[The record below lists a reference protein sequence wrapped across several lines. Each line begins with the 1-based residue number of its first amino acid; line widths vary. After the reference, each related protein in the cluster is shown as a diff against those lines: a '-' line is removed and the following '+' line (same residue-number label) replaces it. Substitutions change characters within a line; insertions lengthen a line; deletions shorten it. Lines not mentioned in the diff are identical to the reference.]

1 MRCDATRC
9 DAMPPPCWFRARG
22 PQSQFSRLAS
32 GPTGTAVGAAALGRS
47 VVELAFAA
55 ASMLVLGHAGVRRHG
70 TAGRHA
76 GDERLTA
83 VPQHGMTASVA
94 RTVPTARVSASASV
108 LASHRLAPA
117 GCLCERVR
125 VYVRWPVLSHD
136 AHARVWDLACVECVS
151 RSHDPT
157 HSALTGPFRFTC
169 TGWRRTNTAAQFSA
183 DDQLLVNWLVL
194 LGPGST
200 AHALDVGTLSG
211 NMLGGEP
218 HYISPTRLERE
229 LHCRPVW
236 PRTTPQAR
244 RPISFAGNSGP
255 LAGVGRRTLDLQMLE
270 RPLWQPPMRLHHD
283 PARVIPSTTPFPC
296 R

>member
-1 MRCDATRC
+1 MPGWSTWRISDVQLLRLGLGRWRLPAYRSDLLPQLPRCIVRSRGCNPGCLSRSRGFHDAMRCDATRC

-169 TGWRRTNTAAQFSA
+169 TGWRRTKQTASLPIASRQAGQAQLPNSRPMI
-183 DDQLLVNWLVL
+183 NCWSIGWCC
-194 LGPGST
+194 LGQ
-200 AHALDVGTLSG
+200 AQ
-211 NMLGGEP
+211 
-218 HYISPTRLERE
+218 
-229 LHCRPVW
+229 
-236 PRTTPQAR
+236 PRTPWT
-244 RPISFAGNSGP
+244 
-255 LAGVGRRTLDLQMLE
+255 LGR
-270 RPLWQPPMRLHHD
+270 
-283 PARVIPSTTPFPC
+283 
-296 R
+296 